1 MAQVQWIKLST
12 GMFSESRKI
21 RQIEQM
27 PECDTILVIWLKLM
41 LLAGQVNDGGKVYIT
56 QDIPYT
62 EEELAYELRRPLE
75 AVQRALR
82 VFERFKM
89 IKNKKG
95 VLILSSWEKYQNV
108 EGLDKLREQK
118 RAAQKRYRERKKQEE
133 TPARDTTGD
142 ITVIPRDKTEEE
154 REIEEEKEEKE
165 STDVIRTDAHS
176 LSFVEDEDIPD
187 AEGGEEEARR
197 RRQRMGGNLGRGVVM
212 LSDEQIDSLLDQL
225 TKEEFDHYV
234 SVIAEN
240 ELKGNHYSRR
250 THYQAILD
258 MAAIDRKT

>member
-89 IKNKKG
+89 IKKRNG

-154 REIEEEKEEKE
+154 REEEEKEEKE

-176 LSFVEDEDIPD
+176 LSFVEDEDIAD
-187 AEGGEEEARR
+187 AEGMEEARR